1 MVARSQAE
9 GMIFAAE
16 GMIFAI
22 DAIQTPSKAMNR
34 ELDPAQRNS
43 REEAIGIGPSIRRDC
58 ESAASLLRIRRSPPI
73 PIDSKMAA

>member
-22 DAIQTPSKAMNR
+22 DAIQTPSKAMNP

-43 REEAIGIGPSIRRDC
+43 REEAIGIGPSIRQD
-58 ESAASLLRIRRSPPI
+58 
-73 PIDSKMAA
+73 